1 MENYKVSIT
10 NVNTMSDDSHD
21 SNDFYQND
29 VNISGIYKNDVNISA
44 IYKNDVNIS
53 GIIK

>member
-1 MENYKVSIT
+1 MKNFKV
-10 NVNTMSDDSHD
+10 VVRDVDDVRICT
-21 SNDFYQND
+21 F
-29 VNISGIYKNDVNISA
+29 KNGDVNISA